1 MFRYLFASG
10 SHIGT
15 MRPPNVASGKF
26 NRIGRSCL
34 RR

>member
-10 SHIGT
+10 SHGT
-15 MRPPNVASGKF
+15 IKPNVASGKF
-26 NRIGRSCL
+26 NLIGRSCL